1 MLYWFIDILLIGVDK
16 DVSDVFGLV
25 RNQVPPYI
33 LSLSNSAQFISS
45 FEMMLR
51 RLLKNV
57 VVDETR
63 IEPLEW
69 RQSKLTTQ
77 LPIVV
82 IKLNGELLND
92 NIQSSRAVHFD
103 ADTRLTITTNESTK
117 EIKNEN

>member
-1 MLYWFIDILLIGVDK
+1 
-16 DVSDVFGLV
+16 
-25 RNQVPPYI
+25 
-33 LSLSNSAQFISS
+33 
-45 FEMMLR
+45 MMLR
-51 RLLKNV
+51 RLLKSV

-103 ADTRLTITTNESTK
+103 TDTRLTITTNESTK

>member
-1 MLYWFIDILLIGVDK
+1 
-16 DVSDVFGLV
+16 
-25 RNQVPPYI
+25 
-33 LSLSNSAQFISS
+33 
-45 FEMMLR
+45 MMLR